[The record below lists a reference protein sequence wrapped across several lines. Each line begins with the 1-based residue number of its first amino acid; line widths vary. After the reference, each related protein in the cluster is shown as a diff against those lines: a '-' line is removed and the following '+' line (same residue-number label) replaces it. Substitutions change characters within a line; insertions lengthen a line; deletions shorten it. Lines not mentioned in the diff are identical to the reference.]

1 MNESDLT
8 LDITVDEHEA
18 LIRAFNNYYHDII
31 SDVLPKWAE
40 DLLYENQ
47 GYEINKFRA
56 LKKVREKLL
65 NSWSD
70 RFDG

>member
-1 MNESDLT
+1 MNESNLT

-18 LIRAFNNYYHDII
+18 LIGALNNYHDII

-47 GYEINKFRA
+47 SYEINKFRA

>member
-18 LIRAFNNYYHDII
+18 LIGALNIYHDII

-47 GYEINKFRA
+47 SYEINKFRA

>member
-1 MNESDLT
+1 MNESNLT

-18 LIRAFNNYYHDII
+18 LIGALNNYYDII

-40 DLLYENQ
+40 DLLYKNQ
-47 GYEINKFRA
+47 SYEINKYKA

>member
-8 LDITVDEHEA
+8 LSITSQEHEA
-18 LIRAFNNYYHDII
+18 LISAVNSYYDIVN
-31 SDVLPKWAE
+31 DVLPIWAE
-40 DLLYENQ
+40 DVLSES
-47 GYEINKFRA
+47 YEINKFRS